1 MSPSLSESQTSSTTS
16 SSSSSSSNV
25 SAELKCLVCLRDYQT
40 KVKLQQIHAC
50 GHTFH
55 MDCIDHWLAN
65 QTTCPLCHL
74 SVISS
79 PKAPDKLAIIQAAN
93 IHESSHPVNRNGLDV
108 QPVSQSFG
116 EMQGVQ
122 PLEQTIEDT
131 RVSQHTID
139 GQECV
144 DQEREFRNTRDETNE
159 HEGSRGTYVQNQQ
172 IAKLML
178 LLTLTSLGCM
188 QLLRGRGSMGK
199 KMCVEASTSHAIS
212 KMLVILTSMV
222 EGEFKIIRR
231 QMLLEDIGLVGRS
244 ETPPSHASN
253 KMMGMGSDMSHQ
265 LSSPVIT
272 SPHPQNHHQLH

>member
-1 MSPSLSESQTSSTTS
+1 MHKHKCSSGAVENSETL
-16 SSSSSSSNV
+16 N
-25 SAELKCLVCLRDYQT
+25 EKMDYQT

-159 HEGSRGTYVQNQQ
+159 HEGSRGTY
-172 IAKLML
+172 
-178 LLTLTSLGCM
+178 
-188 QLLRGRGSMGK
+188 
-199 KMCVEASTSHAIS
+199 
-212 KMLVILTSMV
+212 
-222 EGEFKIIRR
+222 
-231 QMLLEDIGLVGRS
+231 GLVGRS

>member
-159 HEGSRGTYVQNQQ
+159 HEGSRGTY
-172 IAKLML
+172 
-178 LLTLTSLGCM
+178 GCM

-222 EGEFKIIRR
+222 EGEFK
-231 QMLLEDIGLVGRS
+231 MLLEDIGLVGRS